1 MVGRASERPEL
12 RQALVADAS
21 HLPFPDAVA
30 DLVVAFMSLQDMDDH
45 AAAIREAARVLRPG
59 GRFCLAVA
67 HPMRSA
73 GGFENKSPDSA
84 FRIAGSYF
92 ERRPWP
98 WRHSHSGLTI
108 SIPSEHRPLEA
119 YAGALE
125 EAGLLI
131 EALREPAPDREIVAG
146 RPPLLRWT
154 RLPCF
159 LHLRAVKPDVV
170 TPRGARPQ

>member
-1 MVGRASERPEL
+1 MVSRAARRAEVGRA
-12 RQALVADAS
+12 LVGDAS
-21 HLPFPDAVA
+21 RLPFPDSTAELA
-30 DLVVAFMSLQDMDDH
+30 VAFMSLQDMDDL
-45 AAAIREAARVLRPG
+45 ATAVAEAARILRPG

-67 HPMRSA
+67 HPIRSA
-73 GGFENKSPDSA
+73 GGFDSKDPDSA

-98 WRHSHSGLTI
+98 WRHSHSGMTI

-119 YAGALE
+119 YSAALE
-125 EAGLLI
+125 AAGLLI
-131 EALREPAPDREIVAG
+131 ESLREPAPDPEAVAG

-159 LHLRAVKPDVV
+159 LHIRALKP
-170 TPRGARPQ
+170 PP